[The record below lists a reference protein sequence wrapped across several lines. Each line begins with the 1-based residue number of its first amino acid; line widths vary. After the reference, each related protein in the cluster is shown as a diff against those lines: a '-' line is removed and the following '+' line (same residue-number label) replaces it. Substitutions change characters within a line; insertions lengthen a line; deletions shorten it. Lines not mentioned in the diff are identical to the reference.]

1 MSFCAGHYEFSLS
14 SRVHRQFVTR
24 LRDVAHSEDPSANNW
39 INIVHDKYTET
50 VKVRR
55 SLSAYGER
63 LQAVHGRCPAFR
75 LCHKARGAATERTAS
90 GQHKLL
96 LLANACFT
104 SQTRSQANTCV

>member
-24 LRDVAHSEDPSANNW
+24 LRDVAHSEDPAANNW

-55 SLSAYGER
+55 SLSAYR
-63 LQAVHGRCPAFR
+63 APAGCAWQLPCIQIVPQDQR
-75 LCHKARGAATERTAS
+75 RSHRT
-90 GQHKLL
+90 QP
-96 LLANACFT
+96 
-104 SQTRSQANTCV
+104 RANTSNCYWQTPASHHKHVLKQTPV